1 MRPAWWRPCQ
11 LHVGAEG
18 EFLSCRSM
26 ALSWK
31 AAAVKLENQR
41 LREEIRQAVEV
52 AEVSDFA
59 AKVVASKDL
68 VQCIE

>member
-1 MRPAWWRPCQ
+1 
-11 LHVGAEG
+11 
-18 EFLSCRSM
+18 M